1 MLQTKHNHKPY
12 NYAGHQKMIT
22 LLLNKRKLVLV
33 QRTEI
38 ERMDRLSRKLNAAEI
53 TYLKRLMCETK
64 SLKTTS
70 H

>member
-12 NYAGHQKMIT
+12 NYAGHKNMIN
-22 LLLNKRKLVLV
+22 LLLNNRQLVLV
-33 QRTEI
+33 QRTEV
-38 ERMDRLSRKLNAAEI
+38 ERISRLSRNLNSHEI